1 VAAQSQRRHGRSV
14 VGPGSA
20 VLPYSMAAAS
30 EDVHDD
36 DEDADQ
42 GQQQQQQQQRD
53 KAQTANHATPQLT
66 VVAGYFRSRA
76 TAHVTHCTLGYV

>member
-1 VAAQSQRRHGRSV
+1 MAAQSQRRHGRSV

-42 GQQQQQQQQRD
+42 GQQQQRD